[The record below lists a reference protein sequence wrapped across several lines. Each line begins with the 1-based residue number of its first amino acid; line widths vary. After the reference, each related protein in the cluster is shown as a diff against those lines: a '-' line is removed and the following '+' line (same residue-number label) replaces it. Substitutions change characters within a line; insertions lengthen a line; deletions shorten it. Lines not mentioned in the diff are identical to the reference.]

1 MNELPTSLVRFEHQ
15 LGRAIHRHRSR
26 RTRRVAFR
34 LAAVGAVAL
43 AIGLGTLS
51 VLPGDGPG
59 RSTVARA
66 ATALSPPGGQ
76 ILHTIVLTTEHWP
89 DGEAITSRHET
100 WQQTSPPYDHRA
112 VIGGERQRELAMR
125 DGSPE
130 SYDARTN
137 TVYTVVPGTKLPP
150 LRRPVGSPEDRLL
163 DDLRSFLRSGL
174 AREDGR
180 VTVRGRPAIR
190 IVSVGSG
197 SSMKRILVDP
207 ETYLPIESFSVSDEG
222 VQVTSRYE
230 TYEELPATEANLALL
245 SLRRQHRDAAVKPGI
260 TVEGFDGPK
269 K

>member
-15 LGRAIHRHRSR
+15 LERAIRRDRSR

-43 AIGLGTLS
+43 AIGLGALS

-66 ATALSPPGGQ
+66 ATALSPPGGK
-76 ILHTIVLTTEHWP
+76 ILHTVILTTENWP
-89 DGEAITSRHET
+89 DGEVIASRSET
-100 WQQTSPPYDHRA
+100 WQQTSRPYDHRT
-112 VIGGERQRELAMR
+112 VIGGQRQRELAMR

-130 SYDARTN
+130 SYDATTN
-137 TVYTVVPGTKLPP
+137 TIYTVVPGTKLPP

-180 VTVRGRPAIR
+180 VTVRGRAAIR
-190 IVSVGSG
+190 IVSVGS
-197 SSMKRILVDP
+197 SLKRILVDA
-207 ETYLPIESFSVSDEG
+207 ETYLPIESFSVSDHG
-222 VQVTSRYE
+222 VRVTSRYE
-230 TYEELPATEANLALL
+230 TYEELAATEANLALL
-245 SLRRQHRDAAVKPGI
+245 SMRRQHPDAAVKPGI
-260 TVEGFDGPK
+260 TVEGFAGPK

>member
-1 MNELPTSLVRFEHQ
+1 MNELPTSLVRFERQ
-15 LGRAIHRHRSR
+15 LERAIRLDRGR
-26 RTRRVAFR
+26 RRRRVAFR
-34 LAAVGAVAL
+34 LAAVGVGAL
-43 AIGLGTLS
+43 AIALGALS

-66 ATALSPPGGQ
+66 ATALSPPGGK
-76 ILHTIVLTTEHWP
+76 ILHTVILTTENWP
-89 DGEAITSRHET
+89 DGEVIASRSET
-100 WQQTSPPYDHRA
+100 WQQTSPPYDHRT
-112 VIGGERQRELAMR
+112 VMGGRRQRELAMR
-125 DGSPE
+125 DGRPE

-137 TVYTVVPGTKLPP
+137 TIYIVVPGTKLPP
-150 LRRPVGSPEDRLL
+150 LERPVGSPEDRLL
-163 DDLRSFLRSGL
+163 DDLRTFLRSGL

-180 VTVRGRPAIR
+180 VNVRGRTAIR

-197 SSMKRILVDP
+197 SSLKRILVDA
-207 ETYLPIESFSVSDEG
+207 ETYRPIESFSVSDEG
-222 VQVTSRYE
+222 VRVTSRYE